1 MHEVAL
7 CEGVLRIL
15 QEQAA
20 TREFRRV
27 KAVWLELGELSCAEP
42 EAMRFCF
49 EAVTRGTL
57 ADSARLEIIRTPG
70 RAWCMACCETV
81 PVAARFDPCPRC
93 GGHQL
98 QVTTG
103 DEMRI
108 KELEVV

>member
-1 MHEVAL
+1 VHEVAL
-7 CEGVLRIL
+7 CENVLKIL
-15 QEQAA
+15 AEQAA
-20 TREFRRV
+20 VQDFSRV
-27 KAVWLELGELSCAEP
+27 KTVWLEIGELSCAEP

-70 RAWCMACCETV
+70 RAWCMACSETV
-81 PVAARFDPCPRC
+81 RVGARFDPCPRC
-93 GGHQL
+93 GGQQL

-103 DEMRI
+103 GEMRV